1 MTSRVG
7 LRFRPIT
14 NHSQTTRFQVHIVF
28 IKTKAGGVQQ
38 QQKMSSSETEDSTST
53 RDGKEEFDFSENEE
67 DYNVVYAQVG
77 AYQDEPLALPGAE
90 DDGQEDNSDA
100 GDPDQLSL
108 ATLQAQF
115 ERRTPLNQW

>member
-1 MTSRVG
+1 
-7 LRFRPIT
+7 
-14 NHSQTTRFQVHIVF
+14 
-28 IKTKAGGVQQ
+28 
-38 QQKMSSSETEDSTST
+38 MSSSETEDSTST
-53 RDGKEEFDFSENEE
+53 RDGNEEFDFSENEE

-100 GDPDQLSL
+100 GDQDQLSL
-108 ATLQAQF
+108 ATLEARI

>member
-7 LRFRPIT
+7 VRLRPIT
-14 NHSQTTRFQVHIVF
+14 NHSQTTRFQVHVVF
-28 IKTKAGGVQQ
+28 IKTEAGEFNSNRKCPAVRQRIPRVQ
-38 QQKMSSSETEDSTST
+38 EI
-53 RDGKEEFDFSENEE
+53 GNEEFDFSENEE

-90 DDGQEDNSDA
+90 DDGQEDNSDS

-108 ATLQAQF
+108 A
-115 ERRTPLNQW
+115 R

>member
-1 MTSRVG
+1 
-7 LRFRPIT
+7 
-14 NHSQTTRFQVHIVF
+14 
-28 IKTKAGGVQQ
+28 
-38 QQKMSSSETEDSTST
+38 MSSSETEGSTSR
-53 RDGKEEFDFSENEE
+53 RDGNESLISVKMKKITM
-67 DYNVVYAQVG
+67 NVVYAQVG

-108 ATLQAQF
+108 ATLEARF

>member
-7 LRFRPIT
+7 VRLRPIT
-14 NHSQTTRFQVHIVF
+14 NHSQTTRFHGARCFYQNRSW
-28 IKTKAGGVQQ
+28 GVKQ
-38 QQKMSSSETEDSTST
+38 QQKMSSSETDDSTST
-53 RDGKEEFDFSENEE
+53 RDGNEAFDFSENEG
-67 DYNVVYAQVG
+67 YNVVYAQVG

-108 ATLQAQF
+108 ATLEARF

>member
-7 LRFRPIT
+7 LRHNKSLTDNAFSGAHCLYQNRT
-14 NHSQTTRFQVHIVF
+14 W
-28 IKTKAGGVQQ
+28 GVQQ

-53 RDGKEEFDFSENEE
+53 RDGNEEFNFSENED

-90 DDGQEDNSDA
+90 DDGQEDTVMLGIQISYH
-100 GDPDQLSL
+100 
-108 ATLQAQF
+108 LQS
-115 ERRTPLNQW
+115 